1 VHDHGALKFCKAI
14 SSTMKIALT
23 KKKNYNVKRE
33 KNANFRTPLSERN
46 NS

>member
-1 VHDHGALKFCKAI
+1 
-14 SSTMKIALT
+14 MKIALT
-23 KKKNYNVKRE
+23 KTNYNGKRE